1 MQASKTLGHLARSSV
16 VPNADYVEF
25 EVDRGVE
32 WLSSDQSSRRLAA
45 CFVLKELAENAP
57 TLFFAK
63 TGEFLERVWV
73 VLRDQKPIIR
83 LSAARALSGCLRIL
97 ASRYVV
103 FIYVFIYL
111 FMYVCI
117 YLFIYLF
124 IYVCMYLFIHLFIYV
139 CIYLFIYLFIYS
151 FIYLLIYLFIHP
163 FAPLFWPSKQLTGAP

>member
-1 MQASKTLGHLARSSV
+1 MAGPPSLPPIFHSSSVEYEFLMQASKTLGHLARSSV

-45 CFVLKELAENAP
+45 CFVLKELADNAP
-57 TLFFAK
+57 TLFYSK

-97 ASRYVV
+97 ASR
-103 FIYVFIYL
+103 
-111 FMYVCI
+111 
-117 YLFIYLF
+117 
-124 IYVCMYLFIHLFIYV
+124 
-139 CIYLFIYLFIYS
+139 
-151 FIYLLIYLFIHP
+151 
-163 FAPLFWPSKQLTGAP
+163 